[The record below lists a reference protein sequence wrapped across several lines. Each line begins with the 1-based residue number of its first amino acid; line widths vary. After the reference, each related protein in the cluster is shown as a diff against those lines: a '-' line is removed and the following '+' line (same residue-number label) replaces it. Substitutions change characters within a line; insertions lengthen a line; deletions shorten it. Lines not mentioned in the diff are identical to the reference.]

1 MQIQVVCHPPS
12 RETHGVKTDDGAD
25 DSTTRV
31 VTFDPLVT
39 TELAAADANA
49 AKNDAVENYS
59 DLELRLWEALQ
70 LQPFI
75 NLPNAPHPTTRAPL
89 KNGKA
94 GRKIDKN
101 KMKS

>member
-1 MQIQVVCHPPS
+1 M
-12 RETHGVKTDDGAD
+12 KTDDGAD

-59 DLELRLWEALQ
+59 DPELRLWEALQ
-70 LQPFI
+70 SFI
-75 NLPNAPHPTTRAPL
+75 NLLTAPHPTTRAPL

-94 GRKIDKN
+94 GRKIEKI
-101 KMKS
+101 